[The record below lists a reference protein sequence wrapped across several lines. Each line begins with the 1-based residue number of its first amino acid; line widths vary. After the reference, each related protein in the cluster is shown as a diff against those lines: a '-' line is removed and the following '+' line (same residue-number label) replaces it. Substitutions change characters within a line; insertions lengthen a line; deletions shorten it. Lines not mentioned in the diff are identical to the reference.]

1 MATVK
6 DELDS
11 LGKKI
16 TADMKRL
23 AKPHID
29 TGALDRSFKYES
41 VFISDEKF
49 NLVIYQKYYGKYLN
63 NHMNRV
69 GRFGPGYIDTA
80 LKNNL
85 TNGIDS
91 IVNVMADEFLNQ
103 IKDNFK

>member
-1 MATVK
+1 METVK
-6 DELDS
+6 DSLDI
-11 LGKKI
+11 LGRKI

-29 TGALDRSFKYES
+29 TGALDRSFKYEN

-80 LKNNL
+80 LKLNL
-85 TNGIDS
+85 DKGIDT
-91 IVNVMADEFLNQ
+91 IVNVMADEFLNK

>member
-6 DELDS
+6 DELDL
-11 LGKKI
+11 LGENI

-41 VFISDEKF
+41 VFISNDKF
-49 NLVIYQKYYGKYLN
+49 NIVIYQKYSGKYLN

-91 IVNVMADEFLNQ
+91 VVNVMADEFLNQ

>member
-1 MATVK
+1 MTTVK
-6 DELDS
+6 DELDI

-49 NLVIYQKYYGKYLN
+49 NLIIYQKYYGKYLN

>member
-1 MATVK
+1 MTTVK
-6 DELDS
+6 DELDI

-29 TGALDRSFKYES
+29 TGSLDRSFKYES
-41 VFISDEKF
+41 VFLSDEKF

-85 TNGIDS
+85 TKGIDS

>member
-6 DELDS
+6 DELDI

-63 NHMNRV
+63 NHMNKV

-85 TNGIDS
+85 TKGIDS

>member
-1 MATVK
+1 MTTVK
-6 DELDS
+6 DELDI

-16 TADMKRL
+16 TTDMKRL

-69 GRFGPGYIDTA
+69 GRFGPGYIGTA

-85 TNGIDS
+85 TKGIDS